1 MLKVAKIVFH
11 GLTEWGKK
19 KIPISPP
26 ILSGAPG
33 NIYTRNTVPSGI
45 IISQGITYPGNI
57 LPWGYCTGR
66 VHLYLWNSLNA
77 VKILPWEHCSCCMGT
92 LFPREYFTLG
102 ILYRL
107 RTLYILPWEHCSW
120 AWLFGC
126 YKTTLLSLY
135 NCVSHFTFIIHFY
148 FYHFPF
154 FHFFLFSFFF
164 PFQERG

>member
-66 VHLYLWNSLNA
+66 VHLNLWNSLNA
-77 VKILPWEHCSCCMGT
+77 VKILPWEHCSCWEHYSPGN
-92 LFPREYFTLG
+92 
-102 ILYRL
+102 
-107 RTLYILPWEHCSW
+107 ILPWEYCTGCEHC
-120 AWLFGC
+120 
-126 YKTTLLSLY
+126 
-135 NCVSHFTFIIHFY
+135 TFY
-148 FYHFPF
+148 PENTVA
-154 FHFFLFSFFF
+154 
-164 PFQERG
+164 ERGCLDATKQPYYLYITV